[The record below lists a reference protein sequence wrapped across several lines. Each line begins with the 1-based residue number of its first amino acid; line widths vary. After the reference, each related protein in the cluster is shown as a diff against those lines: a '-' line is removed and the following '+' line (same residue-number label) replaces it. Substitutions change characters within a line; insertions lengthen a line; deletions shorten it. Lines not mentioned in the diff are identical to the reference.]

1 MWAQNSVLREEGE
14 GLRGWTEAGSPLG
27 VHVPHLG
34 LGADS
39 WQAAEVGLGHRAQ
52 GLLLRLA
59 ESGKETDLAPHHT
72 SPPSSSLP
80 REELTQ
86 AGLGPSFLRTPW
98 QIESPHKRA
107 DSPNSSGVRGFC
119 LAVMRTYSSY

>member
-1 MWAQNSVLREEGE
+1 MGKGREGEAVAKLWAQNSVLEEEGE
-14 GLRGWTEAGSPLG
+14 GLCGWTEAGSPVG
-27 VHVPHLG
+27 VHFPHLG

-59 ESGKETDLAPHHT
+59 DSGKETDLAPHHT
-72 SPPSSSLP
+72 SPPSSSLT

-86 AGLGPSFLRTPW
+86 AGLGPSFLTTPW
-98 QIESPHKRA
+98 QPESPHKRA
-107 DSPNSSGVRGFC
+107 DPPTHLG
-119 LAVMRTYSSY
+119 

>member
-1 MWAQNSVLREEGE
+1 M
-14 GLRGWTEAGSPLG
+14 G
-27 VHVPHLG
+27 VHFPHLG

-59 ESGKETDLAPHHT
+59 DSGKETDLAPHHT
-72 SPPSSSLP
+72 SPPSSSLT

-98 QIESPHKRA
+98 QPESPHKRA
-107 DSPNSSGVRGFC
+107 DPPTHLGYEASAWQLREHTRATDLSVTQFC
-119 LAVMRTYSSY
+119 HFQIGSDQCCT